1 MTVTVTRRWRS
12 GIVLAAALA
21 ALAPIAAVNADA
33 APALSAGQTA
43 PQAPLPTIVLVHGA
57 FADSSSWDA
66 TIAALQKR
74 GYPVIAAANPLRGLS
89 SDSDYVRSLLA
100 TISGPVVLVGH
111 SYGGAVITNAARG
124 AANVKALVYIGAFV
138 PAQGESLAT
147 ILPPAQFPGAL
158 LGPDTTDVRP
168 VPNAAAPGGQDADIT
183 IKPADFRAVF
193 ADDVPPGETALM
205 AVTQRPLSYTAETEP
220 SGVPAWQSLP
230 SWDLITGDDKAI
242 PPAGQRFMAARAHA
256 HVECVDSSHA
266 VMVSHPGAVVD
277 IILDAARHA
286 V

>member
-1 MTVTVTRRWRS
+1 MTVTGTRHWRS
-12 GIVLAAALA
+12 GVVLAAALA

-33 APALSAGQTA
+33 APPSWAGQSS
-43 PQAPLPTIVLVHGA
+43 PHAPLPTIVLVHGA

-66 TIAALQKR
+66 TIAALQKH
-74 GYPVIAAANPLRGLS
+74 GYPVVAVANPLRGLS
-89 SDSDYVRSLLA
+89 SDADVVRSVLA
-100 TISGPVVLVGH
+100 TINGPVILVGH

-168 VPNAAAPGGQDADIT
+168 VPNAVAPGGQDADIT

-193 ADDVPPGETALM
+193 AGDVPAF
-205 AVTQRPLSYTAETEP
+205 
-220 SGVPAWQSLP
+220 PAWQTLP
-230 SWDLITGDDKAI
+230 SWDLITDDDKAI

-256 HVECVDSSHA
+256 HVESVDSSHA

-277 IILDAARHA
+277 IILDAARYE

>member
-1 MTVTVTRRWRS
+1 MTVTGTRHWRS
-12 GIVLAAALA
+12 GVVLAAALA

-33 APALSAGQTA
+33 APPSWAGQSS
-43 PQAPLPTIVLVHGA
+43 PHAPLPTIVLVHGA

-66 TIAALQKR
+66 TIAALQKH
-74 GYPVIAAANPLRGLS
+74 GYPVVAVANPLRGLS
-89 SDSDYVRSLLA
+89 SDADVVRSVLA
-100 TISGPVVLVGH
+100 TINGPVILVGH

-168 VPNAAAPGGQDADIT
+168 VPNAVAPGGQDADIT

-193 ADDVPPGETALM
+193 AGDVPASETALM
-205 AVTQRPLSYTAETEP
+205 AVTQRPLSYTADIEP
-220 SGVPAWQSLP
+220 SGIPAWQTLP
-230 SWDLITGDDKAI
+230 SWDLITDDDKAI

-256 HVECVDSSHA
+256 HVESVDSSHA

-277 IILDAARHA
+277 IILDAARYE